1 MLWFSMTI
9 RFSSLFLALNILL
22 CYGGLYREAYAV
34 TDTPQAKTS
43 GGCHGMSHKSNTSE
57 SNATAG
63 IVKDSESR
71 DASCC
76 QDTLTNAHP
85 DLNTKIEIV
94 TLDRSHLHVINES
107 KTNLNKFL
115 DGSPREHDPPDLQI
129 SLSTFLL

>member
-1 MLWFSMTI
+1 MTI
-9 RFSSLFLALNILL
+9 RLSSLFLALNILL
-22 CYGGLYREAYAV
+22 CYGGLYRDAFAESSV
-34 TDTPQAKTS
+34 PQAKTS
-43 GGCHGMSHKSNTSE
+43 GGCHGMSRE
-57 SNATAG
+57 SNASGSNTATG

-71 DASCC
+71 DVSCC

-85 DLNTKIEIV
+85 DLNARIQVATI
-94 TLDRSHLHVINES
+94 DRSQLHVINES